1 MSKDLNPNQYQEAVK
16 GIYSEALQAATN
28 LLKEKN
34 DKCYIAFS
42 DWECETDAYYD
53 NSDCTVSIFGVGLN
67 ENGNLCVA
75 AVVNNIGYGHGPDDF
90 PQSWTEASELK
101 PDCYPDIYWFVAMNI
116 DKCITKEE
124 ADKVAKGYW
133 YVEDDESENESEN
146 EFQKAWNDAFADEDE
161 EDETEKTVYPAE
173 LVIDSESD
181 EISEEEYSN
190 HEEIETVVMPDNVTV
205 ICDCAF
211 YKCKNLK
218 SVKFSKNLT
227 EIQSGAFA
235 YCESLLEIEL
245 PEGLETLGGGDFFTA
260 SSFQDCISLKTVI
273 IPSSIK
279 SIENAVFEG
288 CENIESVTIKK
299 EDPSS
304 IEMWDCPFSETIL
317 DTCKL
322 IVPAESV
329 DAYKQHEFFGNFKNI
344 VSI

>member
-1 MSKDLNPNQYQEAVK
+1 MSKELNPKQYTDAIAKLQE
-16 GIYSEALQAATN
+16 EALQAATA
-28 LLKEKN
+28 LLKEKGE
-34 DKCYIAFS
+34 KCYIADSEEYAIFS
-42 DWECETDAYYD
+42 GEEDDFGTQ
-53 NSDCTVSIFGVGLN
+53 SIYGVGLN
-67 ENGNLCVA
+67 ADGELCA
-75 AVVNNIGYGHGPDDF
+75 AIGRDQYEPEE
-90 PQSWTEASELK
+90 WTDASELWPK
-101 PDCYPDIYWFVAMNI
+101 SYPIIYDIVASNI
-116 DKCITKEE
+116 DNTITKEE
-124 ADKVAKGYW
+124 AYEIAEEYW
-133 YVEDDESENESEN
+133 DGEEDESEN

-173 LVIDSESD
+173 LVIDSEKD

-245 PEGLETLGGGDFFTA
+245 PECLETLGGGDFFTA